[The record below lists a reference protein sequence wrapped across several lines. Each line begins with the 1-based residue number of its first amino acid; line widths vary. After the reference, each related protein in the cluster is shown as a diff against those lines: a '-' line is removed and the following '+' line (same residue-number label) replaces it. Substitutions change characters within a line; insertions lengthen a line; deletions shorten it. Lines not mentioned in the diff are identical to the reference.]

1 MDIMNKNK
9 LPLQSDATME
19 YDRPFERLIPVGQF
33 LFWMLALAFALFMQF
48 ALAAVLLVLG
58 LACGIRVSIR
68 DPKTGRSWSV
78 QRQNWRRYCEYNRID
93 RHSLRQQMNV
103 AAINEAI
110 RQRKAQAAR

>member
-1 MDIMNKNK
+1 MDLMNKNK

-33 LFWMLALAFALFMQF
+33 LFLMLALAFALFMQF

-78 QRQNWRRYCEYNRID
+78 PRQNWRRYCEYNRID

-110 RQRKAQAAR
+110 KQRKAHAAR